1 MTRYVISDHHFYH
14 NNIIEYTD
22 RPFRTVEEM
31 NSNMIKKWNKNV
43 SENDTV
49 IYGGDLLFGSAEKA
63 NELIDDLNGNM
74 MIIKG
79 NHDSFSQENIKAPTV
94 EDTILQYDGFRF
106 WYTHRPD
113 NIPDD
118 WNQWKLHGHVHNDM
132 DFIDYQNNR
141 VNVSVEVLEYN
152 PIPLKMI
159 TKALKIMSGDD
170 FCKDIKSSPITNFE
184 WYSEL

>member
-22 RPFRTVEEM
+22 RPFRSVEEM
-31 NSNMIKKWNKNV
+31 NSNMIKKWNNSV
-43 SENDTV
+43 SKNDTV

-63 NELIDDLNGNM
+63 NELIDNLNGNM

-79 NHDSFSQENIKAPTV
+79 NHDSFSQENLKAPTV

-170 FCKDIKSSPITNFE
+170 FCKDIENSPITNFE